1 VRNFVLVAVSILSFV
16 NCRAL
21 ADQVSLKN
29 GDRLSGTI
37 VKSDGKTLILHTNY
51 ADDINLKWD
60 AIHGIQSSGELH
72 LELQDGRSV
81 SGTVTT
87 SDGKLQIATRSGG
100 TFETSPS
107 AVKTLRNDA
116 EQATYEKTVDGGI
129 LDDWKA
135 GLNLGFSL
143 TGGNSQ
149 TKNLSLAFTAT
160 RQTMH
165 DKLGLYSNTIYATDD
180 APGATPSTIANAI
193 GGGLQYDHDLTPR
206 IFGFVATDFFS
217 DALQALNLRSVFGG
231 GAGFHAIKND
241 LTTLDVLGGLN
252 YTRES
257 YTTLS
262 RNFAALTLGE
272 ELMHKLG
279 KSTVLNERLFVFPD
293 LNSLGEY
300 RGTFDFATVT
310 KISKRLG
317 WQNSFSDIYV
327 NNPPLG
333 KKRNDVI
340 FTTGLNVS
348 FGQ

>member
-1 VRNFVLVAVSILSFV
+1 VRNFVFLALFVLYFVSS
-16 NCRAL
+16 RAL

-29 GDRLSGTI
+29 GDRLSGTV
-37 VKSDGKTLILHTNY
+37 VKSDGKTLVLHTDY
-51 ADDINLKWD
+51 ADDITLKWD
-60 AIHGIQSSGELH
+60 AIQGIQSSGELH

-87 SDGKLQIATRSGG
+87 SDGKIEIATQSG
-100 TFETSPS
+100 TVETSPS
-107 AVKTLRNDA
+107 SVKNLRNHA
-116 EQATYEKTVDGGI
+116 EQATYEKTVHGGI

-143 TGGNSQ
+143 TRGNSQ
-149 TKNLSLAFTAT
+149 TKNLSLAFIAT
-160 RQTMH
+160 RRTMH
-165 DKLGLYSNTIYATDD
+165 DKLGLYSNTIYATNDT
-180 APGATPSTIANAI
+180 PGATPSTTANAI
-193 GGGLQYDHDLTPR
+193 SGGLHYDHDIVGR
-206 IFGFVATDFFS
+206 IFGFVASDFFT
-217 DALQALNLRSVFGG
+217 DALQALNLRSVFSG
-231 GAGFHAIKND
+231 GAGLHAIKSD

-257 YTTLS
+257 YTTLT

-279 KSTVLNERLFVFPD
+279 KSTVLNERLYFFPD
-293 LNSLGEY
+293 LNSVGEY
-300 RGTFDFATVT
+300 RGTLDFATVT

-317 WQNSFSDIYV
+317 WQNSFSDVYV
-327 NNPPLG
+327 TNPPLG

-340 FTTGLNVS
+340 FTTGLSVS

>member
-1 VRNFVLVAVSILSFV
+1 VRNFVFVAVSILGVVS
-16 NCRAL
+16 CRAL

-37 VKSDGKTLILHTNY
+37 VKSDGKTLALHTDY
-51 ADDINLKWD
+51 ADDITLKWD
-60 AIHGIQSSGELH
+60 AVQGIQSSEELQ
-72 LELQDGRSV
+72 LELQDGRTV

-87 SDGKLQIATRSGG
+87 SDGKLQIATKSGG
-100 TFETSPS
+100 TVETSPS
-107 AVKTLRNDA
+107 SVKTLRNDA
-116 EQATYEKTVDGGI
+116 EQATYEKTVHGGI
-129 LDDWKA
+129 IDDWKA

-143 TGGNSQ
+143 TRGNSQ
-149 TKNLSLAFTAT
+149 TKNLSLAFIAT

-165 DKLGLYSNTIYATDD
+165 DKLGLYSNTIYAADD
-180 APGATPSTIANAI
+180 APGATPSTTANAI
-193 GGGLQYDHDLTPR
+193 SGGLLYDHDIVPR

-217 DALQALNLRSVFGG
+217 DALQALNLRSVFSG
-231 GAGFHAIKND
+231 GAGLHAIKND

-257 YTTLS
+257 YTTLT

-279 KSTVLNERLFVFPD
+279 KSTALNERLYFFPD
-293 LNSLGEY
+293 LNSVGEY
-300 RGTFDFATVT
+300 RGTFDFVTVT

-327 NNPPLG
+327 TNPPIG
-333 KKRNDVI
+333 KKKNDVI